1 MCGIFGVILGPDG
14 RATLEA
20 LHATIKLQFKLSES
34 RGSEAAG
41 WAVRTRQGI
50 SVMKRPINGI
60 RMTRSS
66 EYRRLFDEA
75 VLNGSASSNGSHR
88 RNGSLTP
95 PLAVIGHSRMGT
107 NGLQT
112 DNDNNQPVVCGG
124 VVGVHN
130 GIIVNDEALWRR
142 FPAMRRRF
150 GVDTEVLL
158 SLVRQFR
165 ADGQPLIDA
174 MCSAFGLIE
183 GAASVALLFE
193 DDLKLVLATN
203 TGSLYVARDAHG
215 RIRIFASEQFILQ
228 QLLKDRNAR
237 SIADAA
243 AATTIEQLK
252 PGRGFIID
260 LQSGESSGF
269 DLAAAGRFQ
278 PARQTSPCQSPPRP
292 KAPELPP
299 AIRHAIASLRRC
311 SRCVLPETF
320 PFIEFDRDGVCNY
333 CHGYKKMIVKG
344 EDALESLVAPYRS
357 RDGSPDCIVAFSG
370 GRDSSYGLHY
380 LKTVLRM
387 NPVAF
392 TYDWGLITDLA
403 RRNQARI
410 CGRLGIEHILISA
423 DIAAKRA
430 NVRRNIRAW
439 LKKPD
444 LGMVPLFMAGDK
456 QFFHYANL
464 LKRRFGV
471 QSMVFAVNPLE
482 KTGFK
487 TGFCGVNES
496 KGGMYFDFSLM
507 KKLRLSAYYLR
518 QYLRNPAYLNSSLLD
533 TAWAFSSSFFISH
546 EYLMLF
552 EYIRW
557 DEEQINST
565 LRGEYDWELATDT
578 DSTWRIGDGTA
589 SFYNYIYYVVAGFT
603 ENDTFRSNQIREG
616 AMTREQ
622 ALRLVDKE
630 NQPRWDT
637 IHWYARTIGFDWDE
651 ARNVIDAIPKH
662 YL

>member
-1 MCGIFGVILGPDG
+1 MCGIFGVIIGPDSRLSLQAL
-14 RATLEA
+14 RATVN
-20 LHATIKLQFKLSES
+20 LQFKLSES

-41 WAVRTRQGI
+41 WAVRNSGGI

-60 RMTRSS
+60 RMTRSA

-75 VLNGSASSNGSHR
+75 VLNGIASSNGSHR
-88 RNGSLTP
+88 NDALAA

-112 DNDNNQPVVCGG
+112 DNDNNQPVVCEGIA
-124 VVGVHN
+124 GVHN
-130 GIIVNDEALWRR
+130 GIIVNDEALWRQ
-142 FPAMRRRF
+142 FPAMQRRCE
-150 GVDTEVLL
+150 VDTEVLL
-158 SLVRQFR
+158 SLVRRFR
-165 ADGQPLIDA
+165 AEGQPLIDA
-174 MCSAFGLIE
+174 VRSAFGLIE

-193 DDLKLVLATN
+193 HEPALVLATN
-203 TGSLYVARDAHG
+203 TGSLYLARDAQG
-215 RIRIFASEQFILQ
+215 RVRMFASEQYILQ
-228 QLLKDRNAR
+228 QLLKHRDAR
-237 SIADAA
+237 SFADQC
-243 AATTIEQLK
+243 TVEQLR
-252 PGRGFIID
+252 PGRGFIVD
-260 LQSGESSGF
+260 LQSDESSGF
-269 DLAAAGRFQ
+269 ELAAAGVFK
-278 PARQTSPCQSPPRP
+278 PARQISPCDARP
-292 KAPELPP
+292 VSKAPSLPP
-299 AIRHAIASLRRC
+299 GVRNAIASLRRC

-320 PFIEFDRDGVCNY
+320 PFIEFDGEGVCNY

-344 EDALESLVAPYRS
+344 EHALESLVAPHRS

-392 TYDWGLITDLA
+392 TYDWGLVTDLA

-410 CGRLGIEHILISA
+410 CGKLGIEHILISA
-423 DIAAKRA
+423 DIAGKRA

-471 QSMVFAVNPLE
+471 QCMVFAVNPLE

-487 TGFCGVNES
+487 TGFCGVNEAR
-496 KGGMYFDFSLM
+496 GGMYFDFSLM
-507 KKLRLSAYYLR
+507 KKLRLSAYYFR
-518 QYLRNPAYLNSSLLD
+518 QYLRNPSYFNSSLLD

-546 EYLMLF
+546 DYLMLF
-552 EYIRW
+552 DYIRW
-557 DEEQINST
+557 DEERINST
-565 LRGEYDWELATDT
+565 LRADYDWELATDT

-589 SFYNYIYYVVAGFT
+589 AFYNYIYYVVAGFT

-616 AMTREQ
+616 ALTRER
-622 ALRLVDKE
+622 ALQLVEKE
-630 NQPRWDT
+630 NQPRWET
-637 IHWYARTIGFDWDE
+637 INWYAHTIGFDWDA
-651 ARNVIDAIPKH
+651 ARKVIDAMPKL
-662 YL
+662 YS